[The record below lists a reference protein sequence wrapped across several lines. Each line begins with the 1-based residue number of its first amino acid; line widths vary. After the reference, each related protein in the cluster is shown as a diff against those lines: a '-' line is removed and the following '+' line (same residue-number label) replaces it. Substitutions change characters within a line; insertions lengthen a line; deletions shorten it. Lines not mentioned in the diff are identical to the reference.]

1 MSSDAGPKIETSGM
15 ATRATIME
23 ARTQYTTLEEKKG
36 GGGLDLK
43 MRHRNRKLVCRSGYS
58 MPKEVNEHIF
68 YAIPMLPQ

>member
-36 GGGLDLK
+36 GGG
-43 MRHRNRKLVCRSGYS
+43 G
-58 MPKEVNEHIF
+58 
-68 YAIPMLPQ
+68 